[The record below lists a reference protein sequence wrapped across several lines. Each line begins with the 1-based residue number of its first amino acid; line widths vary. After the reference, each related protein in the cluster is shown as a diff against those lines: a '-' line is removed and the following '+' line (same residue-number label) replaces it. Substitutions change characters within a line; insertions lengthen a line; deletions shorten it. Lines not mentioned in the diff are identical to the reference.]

1 MTLVAARLLIIGN
14 SLHLIFVY
22 DNFYTAYIN
31 MQAGITHNNRQEP
44 EMKVKALVTAAIGAA
59 LMSSVASAAELRL
72 SHQWSTKDVRHK
84 VAEIVAN
91 HVKDANV
98 DLEIKIFPSKS
109 LFKPREQYKPLSR
122 GQLDMTV
129 LPLSYA
135 GGQQPSYNLTLMPG
149 LVKNHDHAARL
160 NYSPFMDAVQE
171 KMAEDDVMVLV
182 HGYLA
187 GGFAGKDK
195 CLSGPGDVKGLQTRA
210 AGKAFETMLVGAGA
224 SIASM
229 PSSAIYNAMQTGVLQ
244 AANTSSSSFV
254 SYRIYEQVKCYTPA
268 GKTAL
273 WFMYQPLLMNKTVF
287 DKLNKNQQKALMDGA
302 KKAEAYYLAEAK
314 KEDQA
319 SVNTFKKNGVEI
331 KEMSSDE

>member
-1 MTLVAARLLIIGN
+1 
-14 SLHLIFVY
+14 
-22 DNFYTAYIN
+22 
-31 MQAGITHNNRQEP
+31 
-44 EMKVKALVTAAIGAA
+44 MKVKALVTAAIGAA

-98 DLEIKIFPSKS
+98 DLEIKISPSKS

-195 CLSGPGDVKGLQTRA
+195 CLSNPSDVKPR
-210 AGKAFETMLVGAGA
+210 
-224 SIASM
+224 
-229 PSSAIYNAMQTGVLQ
+229 
-244 AANTSSSSFV
+244 
-254 SYRIYEQVKCYTPA
+254 
-268 GKTAL
+268 
-273 WFMYQPLLMNKTVF
+273 
-287 DKLNKNQQKALMDGA
+287 
-302 KKAEAYYLAEAK
+302 
-314 KEDQA
+314 
-319 SVNTFKKNGVEI
+319 NGNI
-331 KEMSSDE
+331 

>member
-1 MTLVAARLLIIGN
+1 MKLSHLLAAAVSAVALGT
-14 SLHLIFVY
+14 
-22 DNFYTAYIN
+22 TAF
-31 MQAGITHNNRQEP
+31 G
-44 EMKVKALVTAAIGAA
+44 
-59 LMSSVASAAELRL
+59 AELRL

-84 VAEIVAN
+84 VAQMVAD
-91 HVKDANV
+91 HVAAANV

-135 GGQQPSYNLTLMPG
+135 GGQQPAYNLTLMPG

-160 NYSPFMDAVQE
+160 NNSPFMDAIQE

-195 CLSGPGDVKGLQTRA
+195 CLSSPDDVKGLQMRA
-210 AGKAFETMLVGAGA
+210 AGKSFNQLLAGAGS

-229 PSSAIYNAMQTGVLQ
+229 ASSEIYNAMQTGVLDG
-244 AANTSSSSFV
+244 ANTSSSSFV

-268 GKTAL
+268 GEQAL
-273 WFMYQPLLMNKTVF
+273 WFMYQPLLMNKSTF
-287 DKLNKNQQKALMDGA
+287 DGLNDAQKTALREGA
-302 KKAEAYYLAEAK
+302 AMAEAFYLEEAK
-314 KEDQA
+314 KEDME
-319 SVNTFKKNGVEI
+319 SVRVFKEAGVEI
-331 KEMSSDE
+331 KEMSAEEFSAWQNLAKETAYKEFVAGYPEGQRFLDLALAVE

>member
-1 MTLVAARLLIIGN
+1 MKLKTLVAATVGAVFAS
-14 SLHLIFVY
+14 SLV
-22 DNFYTAYIN
+22 NA
-31 MQAGITHNNRQEP
+31 E
-44 EMKVKALVTAAIGAA
+44 
-59 LMSSVASAAELRL
+59 ELRL

-98 DLEIKIFPSKS
+98 GLEVKIFPSKA
-109 LFKPREQYKPLSR
+109 LFKPNEQYKPLSR

-135 GGQQPSYNLTLMPG
+135 GGVQPSYNLTLMPG

-160 NYSPFMDAVQE
+160 NYSPFMDAVQQ

-195 CLSGPGDVKGLQTRA
+195 CVSHPDDVKGLQMRA
-210 AGKAFETMLVGAGA
+210 AGKAFNQMIAGAGA

-229 PSSAIYNAMQTGVLQ
+229 ASSEVYNALQTGVLD
-244 AANTSSSSFV
+244 AVNTSSSSFV
-254 SYRIYEQVKCYTPA
+254 SFRIYEQVKCYTPA
-268 GKTAL
+268 GAQAL
-273 WFMYQPLLMNKTVF
+273 WFMYQPLLMNKSKF
-287 DKLNKNQQKALMDGA
+287 DGLNDAQKKALRDGA
-302 KKAEAYYLAEAK
+302 KKAEAFYLAEAK
-314 KEDQA
+314 KEDAA
-319 SVNTFKKNGVEI
+319 SVAKFKEAGVQI
-331 KEMSSDE
+331 KEMTKDEFNAWQALAKQTSYKEFVAGYPEGQRFLDLALAVE